1 MPIPWL
7 SVLQSVPWSE
17 VLSNAP
23 KVADGAKKLWKS
35 VARHAARA
43 APGEAADGTRE
54 APSIASLDSRL
65 AAVESTIEDLQGQL
79 LASSE
84 LLKTLADQNARLVA
98 QAEAVRR
105 QLRRQVVAIVIL
117 AGGLVGGLWFGLG
130 G

>member
-35 VARHAARA
+35 VARRAART
-43 APGEAADGTRE
+43 APGETADGTLE
-54 APSIASLDSRL
+54 APSIASLDGRL
-65 AAVESTIEDLQGQL
+65 AAVENTIEDLQGQL
-79 LASSE
+79 LATSE

-105 QLRRQVVAIVIL
+105 QLRRQVMAIVIL
-117 AGGLVGGLWFGLG
+117 AGGLVGSLWFGLG
-130 G
+130 R